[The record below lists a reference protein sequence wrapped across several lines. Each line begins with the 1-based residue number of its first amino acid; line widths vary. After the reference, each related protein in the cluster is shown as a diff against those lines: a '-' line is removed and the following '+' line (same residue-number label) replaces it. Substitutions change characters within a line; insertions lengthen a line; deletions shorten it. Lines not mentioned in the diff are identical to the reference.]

1 MKNRWVV
8 LFVCLCLLV
17 GLVACSGGSKTV
29 EKQEPKADQDA
40 SQEQPSDDA
49 DPAADE
55 SSERKILKVGLEGA
69 YPPLNWTQTDDAN
82 GALPLAGQSDY
93 VNGYDI
99 TIAKLFAEQ
108 YGYEL
113 ELRKIDWDGL
123 VMAVQSGVVDCVISG
138 QSITEQ
144 RKQSVDFTDPYY
156 KAGIVVLTRKDSAFA
171 NAKGISELKGAKA
184 SSQLASLWYEI
195 LDQTKEYTDIL
206 PPIES
211 APQMLVSL
219 DSGAVDII
227 TTDKPYAIAAMKVH
241 PNFVML
247 DFSGN
252 PDDDFKVEPE
262 DIDLGISV
270 QKGNQELL
278 DQFNEFLAGISEDE
292 RHRMLDEAASVQPIN
307 VGDE

>member
-123 VMAVQSGVVDCVISG
+123 VMAVQSGVV
-138 QSITEQ
+138 
-144 RKQSVDFTDPYY
+144 
-156 KAGIVVLTRKDSAFA
+156 VVLSPVKALP
-171 NAKGISELKGAKA
+171 NSESNPL
-184 SSQLASLWYEI
+184 
-195 LDQTKEYTDIL
+195 IL
-206 PPIES
+206 PIR
-211 APQMLVSL
+211 
-219 DSGAVDII
+219 I
-227 TTDKPYAIAAMKVH
+227 TRRA
-241 PNFVML
+241 
-247 DFSGN
+247 
-252 PDDDFKVEPE
+252 
-262 DIDLGISV
+262 
-270 QKGNQELL
+270 LL
-278 DQFNEFLAGISEDE
+278 F
-292 RHRMLDEAASVQPIN
+292 
-307 VGDE
+307 